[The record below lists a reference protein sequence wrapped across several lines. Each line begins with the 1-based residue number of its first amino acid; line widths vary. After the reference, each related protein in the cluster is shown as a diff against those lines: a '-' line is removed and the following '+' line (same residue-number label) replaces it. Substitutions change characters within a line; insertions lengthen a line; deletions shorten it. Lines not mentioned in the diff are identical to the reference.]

1 MNNFDTEAVVV
12 TAVAA
17 SEVNVSEAERE
28 KEAVTLLVERMAEAV
43 RAGVV
48 LVAEYVVAAAVMV
61 AEDEVVGVAEP
72 TVAVVAKWKD
82 YDVKVVEVAVG
93 VQPVAEMKAVVIGM
107 ALEVVRA
114 VAVTA

>member
-1 MNNFDTEAVVV
+1 M
-12 TAVAA
+12 
-17 SEVNVSEAERE
+17 
-28 KEAVTLLVERMAEAV
+28 
-43 RAGVV
+43 GVV
-48 LVAEYVVAAAVMV
+48 LVVAGAVLV
-61 AEDEVVGVAEP
+61 GEDVGGGVAVP